1 MGVLHIFGHP
11 LLLVFGVLVTWLPC
25 DESDGDHVLKAPFT
39 EFKNASIMFG
49 QVHTGLCEHSSQD
62 SVPAR
67 ALQGGSSAGGGSAS
81 AVRVVVSAIMV
92 MVPVVVF
99 VVVALNYETGV
110 VDQRPQFPSAVP
122 PEWSMQNSD
131 FRFDLFR
138 CFDDCQVCMHGFI
151 FGECRD
157 ADTYNAAGVATYWS
171 FIWIACLV
179 LFLTNVLG
187 VATQVALGEA
197 VKGSSSNHITQA
209 SNSMATLV
217 MQFFFSMY
225 LASLRQQLRKK
236 LGGHGNKTAM
246 DFLCYW
252 CCPWCIVCQNAR
264 QIDGIQN
271 IEVQCCCKVVKS
283 GGLGITQQNPVV
295 VGQVL
300 VQQPPQ
306 ER

>member
-110 VDQRPQFPSAVP
+110 VDQLLSSRQLFHLNGVCRTATSASIFFDALMIAKFACTGSYLENAGMQTRTMQQ
-122 PEWSMQNSD
+122 EWQHTGVS
-131 FRFDLFR
+131 
-138 CFDDCQVCMHGFI
+138 
-151 FGECRD
+151 FG
-157 ADTYNAAGVATYWS
+157 
-171 FIWIACLV
+171 LPV
-179 LFLTNVLG
+179 L
-187 VATQVALGEA
+187 
-197 VKGSSSNHITQA
+197 SCS
-209 SNSMATLV
+209 
-217 MQFFFSMY
+217 
-225 LASLRQQLRKK
+225 
-236 LGGHGNKTAM
+236 
-246 DFLCYW
+246 
-252 CCPWCIVCQNAR
+252 
-264 QIDGIQN
+264 
-271 IEVQCCCKVVKS
+271 
-283 GGLGITQQNPVV
+283 
-295 VGQVL
+295 
-300 VQQPPQ
+300 
-306 ER
+306 

>member
-1 MGVLHIFGHP
+1 
-11 LLLVFGVLVTWLPC
+11 VTWLPC

>member
-1 MGVLHIFGHP
+1 MGVLHMFGHP
-11 LLLVFGVLVTWLPC
+11 LLLVLWVLLRWLPC
-25 DESDGDHVLKAPFT
+25 DESDGDHVFKAPFT
-39 EFKNASIMFG
+39 EVKNSSIMLG
-49 QVHTGLCEHSSQD
+49 HVDTGLYENSSKD
-62 SVPAR
+62 SVLAR
-67 ALQGGSSAGGGSAS
+67 ALQAAPSAGGGT
-81 AVRVVVSAIMV
+81 AVRVVISAIAVIIIVAIFIMV
-92 MVPVVVF
+92 
-99 VVVALNYETGV
+99 AYIYKTNV

-122 PEWSMQNSD
+122 PEWSMQSSD
-131 FRFDLFR
+131 FRFDLCR
-138 CFDDCQVCMHGFI
+138 CFDDCQVCMHGLWC
-151 FGECRD
+151 EDCRD